1 MSRRLLAA
9 AALAAACGS
18 IALAAAPAQATIYER
33 FNFTFEGSV
42 EEDVCG
48 IDARIDTVV
57 RGTNVIRYVNDGLG
71 QAFVGH
77 GTFKASDTFTNLATG
92 ESFTIE
98 ARIREGDLTGERVE
112 GDVYEFTLTRAG
124 IERVVDGDGDVVLRD
139 SGVFRTTY
147 LFDTLGDGQ
156 PGGEFLDEL
165 SASVSGPH
173 PLFEMDEDA
182 FCAMVHELIG

>member
-18 IALAAAPAQATIYER
+18 IALAAAPAQATLYER
-33 FNFTFEGSV
+33 FSFTFEDSV

-48 IDARIDTVV
+48 IDARIDTVG
-57 RGTNVIRYVNDGLG
+57 RGMNVIRYLNDGLG

-77 GTFKASDTFTNLATG
+77 GNLTVSDTFTNLATG

-98 ARIREGDLTGERVE
+98 ARIREGDVTGEQVE

-139 SGVFRTTY
+139 SGVFRMTY
-147 LFDTLGDGQ
+147 LFDTLGDGR
-156 PGGEFLDEL
+156 PGGEFLGEL
-165 SASVSGPH
+165 SVSVSGPH
-173 PLFEMDEDA
+173 PLFEMDDDA
-182 FCAMVHELIG
+182 FCAMVH

>member
-18 IALAAAPAQATIYER
+18 IALAAAPAQATLYER
-33 FNFTFEGSV
+33 FSFTFEDSV

-48 IDARIDTVV
+48 IDVRIDTVG
-57 RGTNVIRYVNDGLG
+57 RGSNVIRYVNDGLG

-77 GTFKASDTFTNLATG
+77 GTLKVSDTFTNLATG

-98 ARIREGDLTGERVE
+98 ARIREGDLTGEQVE

-124 IERVVDGDGDVVLRD
+124 MDRVLDGDGNVVLRD
-139 SGVFRTTY
+139 SGVLRVTY

-165 SASVSGPH
+165 SLSVSGPH
-173 PLFEMDEDA
+173 PLFELDEDA

>member
-18 IALAAAPAQATIYER
+18 IALAAAPAQATLYAH
-33 FNFTFEGSV
+33 FSTTFEDSV

-77 GTFKASDTFTNLATG
+77 GTVKASDTFTNLATG

-112 GDVYEFTLTRAG
+112 GNIYEFTLTRAG
-124 IERVVDGDGDVVLRD
+124 TERVVDGDGDVVLRD
-139 SGVFRTTY
+139 SGVIRTTY

-165 SASVSGPH
+165 SVSVSGPH
-173 PLFEMDEDA
+173 PLFELEQEA